1 MIRDSTLAWATI
13 VLVVVLAFI
22 MMPTY
27 ERFKDASGKEV
38 DVSPNAPPTPDWLK
52 PMATKGDASIPPV
65 PPVYSSLPPPPVSTP
80 LPPPSAKAPVTVSV
94 DKPSSTESTI
104 PSGVRTL
111 PSQNIPMNSDP
122 MMQSMGANTGLD
134 KKVLNYTIPAPS
146 FDASGPSGL
155 SQGED
160 KYVLKSSLLP
170 CSCGGSGAGS
180 RVPGGNDGMVPSA
193 GGMQPSDGIRKPFSA
208 AFTSENE
215 PQGYL
220 NSFSAFMK

>member
-1 MIRDSTLAWATI
+1 MIRDSVLAWATLI
-13 VLVVVLAFI
+13 LVIALAFVL
-22 MMPTY
+22 MPTY

-52 PMATKGDASIPPV
+52 PLATKGAEPAPPV
-65 PPVYSSLPPPPVSTP
+65 APSASTPAPPPMILPPAT
-80 LPPPSAKAPVTVSV
+80 AKAPVTVDVS
-94 DKPSSTESTI
+94 KPSSTESTV
-104 PSGVRTL
+104 PSGVKAL
-111 PSQNIPMNSDP
+111 PSQNIPKTVADP
-122 MMQSMGANTGLD
+122 MMQTMGSNVGLD
-134 KKVLNYTIPAPS
+134 KKVLNYTLPPPS
-146 FDASGPSGL
+146 FDQGGPSGL

-170 CSCGGSGAGS
+170 CSCGGGGPGS
-180 RVPGGNDGMVPSA
+180 RVPGGNDGMVPMA
-193 GGMQPSDGIRKPFSA
+193 GGAPRDGIQKPFSA

>member
-13 VLVVVLAFI
+13 ILVIALAFI

-27 ERFKDASGKEV
+27 ERFINAQGQEV

-52 PMATKGDASIPPV
+52 PLATQGGGPA
-65 PPVYSSLPPPPVSTP
+65 PPPPPAPPAPTASTP
-80 LPPPSAKAPVTVSV
+80 LPPTNARPPVTVRV
-94 DKPSSTESTI
+94 PNSSTESTT
-104 PSGVRTL
+104 PSGVRTMR
-111 PSQNIPMNSDP
+111 SQNIPPNSDP
-122 MMQSMGANTGLD
+122 MMQSMGTNTGLD
-134 KKVLNYTIPAPS
+134 RTVLNYTIPAPS
-146 FDASGPSGL
+146 FDASGPTGL

-170 CSCGGSGAGS
+170 CSCGGGGAGS
-180 RVPGGNDGMVPSA
+180 RVPGGNDGMVPTA
-193 GGMQPSDGIRKPFSA
+193 GGMPSDGIRKPFSA
-208 AFTSENE
+208 AFSSENE